1 MDKQDNRDR
10 NHILFL
16 LEPYFGASA
25 PWVLAQAERR
35 ASSPEELPLLLANAL
50 PNQQK
55 REQFLSQFIALE
67 SSSASSEAIMES
79 DSALDQ
85 AADIL
90 PGLTLSIAERRLM
103 DFIGEAGRD
112 TAKKMQPKPVN
123 VIDLYTRLALYIPN
137 PDDRKKFLALCP
149 GRTPNA

>member
-1 MDKQDNRDR
+1 MDNRDNR
-10 NHILFL
+10 GRDHILSL
-16 LEPYFGASA
+16 LAQYFGATA
-25 PWVLAQAERR
+25 PWVLTQAERR

-67 SSSASSEAIMES
+67 SSSASSDTIMES

-103 DFIGEAGRD
+103 DFIGEPGRD
-112 TAKKMQPKPVN
+112 CVKKMQPKPIN
-123 VIDLYTRLALYIPN
+123 VIDLYTRLALHITN
-137 PDDRKKFLALCP
+137 PEDRKKFLALCP

>member
-1 MDKQDNRDR
+1 MDNRDNR
-10 NHILFL
+10 GRDHILSL
-16 LEPYFGASA
+16 LAQYFGATA
-25 PWVLAQAERR
+25 PWVLTQAERR
-35 ASSPEELPLLLANAL
+35 AGSPEELPLLLANAL

-55 REQFLSQFIALE
+55 REQFLSQFSALE
-67 SSSASSEAIMES
+67 SSPAPSTASVENGT
-79 DSALDQ
+79 ALNEGI
-85 AADIL
+85 DIL

-112 TAKKMQPKPVN
+112 TAKKMQPKPIN

-149 GRTPNA
+149 GRMPNA

>member
-1 MDKQDNRDR
+1 MDNRDNR
-10 NHILFL
+10 GRDHILSL
-16 LEPYFGASA
+16 LAQYFGATA
-25 PWVLAQAERR
+25 PWVLTQAERR

-55 REQFLSQFIALE
+55 RELFLSQFIALE
-67 SSSASSEAIMES
+67 SSSASSDAIMES
-79 DSALDQ
+79 DSALNE

-123 VIDLYTRLALYIPN
+123 VIDLYTRLALHITN
-137 PDDRKKFLALCP
+137 PEDRKKFLALCP